1 MRKKLGHFDME
12 LNREKRRPGPG
23 YYNANDLTGK
33 GLNSSVMK
41 SAVSSSFP
49 KSTDRFKPPKQ
60 QSPPATTYQVKDALN
75 ENFSSVR
82 TFAGST
88 KFGTNKKNYQD

>member
-1 MRKKLGHFDME
+1 MR
-12 LNREKRRPGPG
+12 
-23 YYNANDLTGK
+23 
-33 GLNSSVMK
+33 

-49 KSTDRFKPPKQ
+49 KSTDRFRPPKQ
-60 QSPPATTYQVKDALN
+60 QSPPATTYHVKDALN

-88 KFGTNKKNYQD
+88 RFGTNKKTFIDDQWHLDRAKGQPAPGAYSQFSDFGGAQ